1 MTGFRLT
8 TQGYSSTVSEVG
20 TRLIQSDLLRGS
32 LNFIVLLFTE
42 KQLNEGSY
50 GHVTKQCVMHDSA
63 YSVGKFEPDYSH
75 EGPLLYATGWV
86 TVLKT
91 KFKKKET
98 MPILPN

>member
-32 LNFIVLLFTE
+32 LNFIVLSFTE
-42 KQLNEGSY
+42 KQLNEESY
-50 GHVTKQCVMHDSA
+50 GNVTKQCVVDDSA

-75 EGPLLYATGWV
+75 EGKLHYATGWV
-86 TVLKT
+86 TVFQNML
-91 KFKKKET
+91 
-98 MPILPN
+98 

>member
-1 MTGFRLT
+1 M
-8 TQGYSSTVSEVG
+8 
-20 TRLIQSDLLRGS
+20 D
-32 LNFIVLLFTE
+32 
-42 KQLNEGSY
+42 
-50 GHVTKQCVMHDSA
+50 DSA

-75 EGPLLYATGWV
+75 EGTLLYATGWV